1 MEPLFRRVVRRV
13 NSAAPWLRG
22 GRVDLRRAGRVSPA
36 GRGPAVASFAAIVT
50 GIAVVSALVSGSA
63 ADGSTS
69 RAARSSGLTGALGPR
84 GVAGAAIP
92 VPPAGDQPAS
102 AVSATSSRFR
112 GIVLPD
118 LLIVLRSGLT
128 AADAAALRRINGVRQ
143 LIMFDGAQ
151 IMVAGRPATV
161 IGVTPAQFRSWVPLA
176 AASDQPLWTAL
187 TAGEFI
193 STRQAAARLG
203 LTRGARYQL
212 AGAAAPE
219 VRFAGSAR
227 LGIRGIDAV
236 VNQAVSGRLGL
247 VHRVAALLSA
257 PGPALRSL
265 VAAVRRA
272 LGPAASVVSLRG
284 QQLPLAASAAPRQI
298 TSYLQLFQASARRY
312 CPALSW
318 TVLAAI
324 GQIESN
330 DGQNV
335 GPSSA
340 GALGPM
346 QFLPSTW
353 AAWGIGGFG
362 PPGPPDVMNPLDA
375 VPSAARLLC
384 ADGASAG
391 TAAGLQQA
399 IFDYN
404 HSTWYVNEVLA
415 LAGEYAAEYR

>member
-1 MEPLFRRVVRRV
+1 MTSGLGQR
-13 NSAAPWLRG
+13 
-22 GRVDLRRAGRVSPA
+22 
-36 GRGPAVASFAAIVT
+36 AVAA
-50 GIAVVSALVSGSA
+50 
-63 ADGSTS
+63 
-69 RAARSSGLTGALGPR
+69 
-84 GVAGAAIP
+84 AAIP
-92 VPPAGDQPAS
+92 VPPTGEQGARAAS
-102 AVSATSSRFR
+102 TASMATSRFR

-128 AADAAALRRINGVRQ
+128 APDAAALRRIRGVRK

-151 IMVAGRPATV
+151 IMVAGRPASV

-176 AASDQPLWTAL
+176 VASNQPLWTAL
-187 TAGEFI
+187 TAGDFI
-193 STRQAAARLG
+193 ATREATARLG

-212 AGAAAPE
+212 AGATAPE
-219 VRFAGSAR
+219 VTFAGSAR
-227 LGIRGIDAV
+227 LGISGIDAV
-236 VNQAVSGRLGL
+236 VNQAVSTRLGL
-247 VHRVAALLSA
+247 VRRVAALVSA
-257 PGPALRSL
+257 PGPALRRL
-265 VAAVRRA
+265 VSAVHRA
-272 LGPAASVVSLRG
+272 LGPAATVISLRG
-284 QQLPLAASAAPRQI
+284 QKPPLAPSAPRQI

-353 AAWGIGGFG
+353 AGWGIDGFG

-391 TAAGLQQA
+391 TPAGLQQA

-404 HSTWYVNEVLA
+404 HSTWYVTAVLA
-415 LAGEYAAEYR
+415 LAGKYAAEYR